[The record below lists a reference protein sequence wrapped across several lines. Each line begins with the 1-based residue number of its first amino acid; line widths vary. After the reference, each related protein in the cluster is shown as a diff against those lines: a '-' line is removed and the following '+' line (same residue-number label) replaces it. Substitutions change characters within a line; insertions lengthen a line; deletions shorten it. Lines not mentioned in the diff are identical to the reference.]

1 MVRRLFVLTVGVG
14 VGLAVGVWAVR
25 KVEDT
30 SRRLRPEALA
40 AGAADRAA
48 SLGERL
54 RAAVAEGRAAAAVKE
69 AELRGVYGV
78 GGADAAPRPSV

>member
-14 VGLAVGVWAVR
+14 AGLAIGVWAVR

-40 AGAADRAA
+40 ASAADRAA
-48 SLGERL
+48 GLGDRL
-54 RAAVAEGRAAAAVKE
+54 RVAVAQGRAAAAAKE
-69 AELRGVYGV
+69 AELRGVYG
-78 GGADAAPRPSV
+78 GAGDTRPSI